1 MRYMH
6 YIFGTAFLFLML
18 LTVILNP
25 GMSQEQEQYDES
37 FDPLKLKEPEST
49 LFKEHSQPEVAR
61 QIASDTTGLR
71 PVQQES
77 DGQQMGYRVQLVLTP
92 NYQEADS
99 LLSKVREMFAGE
111 ANAYWVYDSPN
122 YKIQIGDC
130 QTRNAAEQLKQQ
142 AQRQGFRFSWVV
154 PSTINTEDQP

>member
-1 MRYMH
+1 MQRTLYP
-6 YIFGTAFLFLML
+6 FGITLLLLLLFV
-18 LTVILNP
+18 VIMSP
-25 GMSQEQEQYDES
+25 GMSQDHNQYDES
-37 FDPLKLKEPEST
+37 FDPLKLKEPKST
-49 LFKEHSQPEVAR
+49 LFKEHSQQEVAR
-61 QIASDTTGLR
+61 QIASDTTGLQ

-77 DGQQMGYRVQLVLTP
+77 EGQQMGYRVQLILTP

-99 LLSKVREMFAGE
+99 MLSKVRDMFAGE

-154 PSTINTEDQP
+154 PSTINPEAQP